1 MDLTP
6 VILLVVFGLQTAV
19 PIGIAAEGELV
30 TEKSGIL
37 NIGIYGAMLIPA
49 FVAAAVNVALGR
61 SLGADSA
68 YVGVAAAMVAGAG
81 LNFVFAFLS
90 TKIHVDQVIAG
101 IGINIFAVGI
111 TYVFLERY
119 YTIDGTPNGN
129 TIAPLFSVGGL
140 ANGVQ
145 IAISPLVAVM
155 FIVPIL
161 VFIFL
166 RRSKLGLHI
175 RAVGENPKAAEAAG
189 IDVAKTRMLA
199 TSIGGLLLGL
209 GGAYFTVDYNP
220 NFTPD
225 PTQSVIPAFIAL
237 AAVIAG
243 GWEPGYVLGMSI
255 LFGVTAAL
263 QPVLDLTSVQDYLLF
278 TLPYIVTVAA
288 LGIAAKRLRPPAAL
302 GAPYKKE

>member
-6 VILLVVFGLQTAV
+6 FILLVAFGLQASV

-49 FVAAAVNVALGR
+49 FVAAATNVALLHG
-61 SLGADSA
+61 LGEGSA
-68 YVGVAAAMVAGAG
+68 YAGLAAAMVAGAG
-81 LNFVFAFLS
+81 LNFVFAYLS

-119 YTIDGTPNGN
+119 YTIDGTPNGSQ
-129 TIAPLFSVGGL
+129 ISPLFSIGGL

-145 IAISPLVAVM
+145 ISISPLVAVM
-155 FIVPIL
+155 FVVPVIVY
-161 VFIFL
+161 VFL
-166 RRSKLGLHI
+166 MRSKLGLHI

-189 IDVAKTRMLA
+189 IDVAKTRILA

-225 PTQSVIPAFIAL
+225 PSQSIIPAFIAL

-243 GWEPGYVLGMSI
+243 GWDARYVLGVSI
-255 LFGVTAAL
+255 LIGMSQAL
-263 QPVLDLTSVQDYLLF
+263 LPVLALSAVQDYFLD
-278 TLPYIVTVAA
+278 TLPYIVTVVV
-288 LGIAAKRLRPPAAL
+288 LGIAAKRLRPPAAHSDQ
-302 GAPYKKE
+302 YKKE